1 MKKQGLI
8 SFIAA
13 IVALI
18 FCFLLIADSKGATE
32 AAKQSVTV
40 CLTVIIP
47 SLFAFMVF
55 AQIIVKCGIADFLFY
70 PLYKISFW
78 FKGNSREFA
87 IFMLSLIGGYP
98 VGIKLLTDYI
108 AYNQNY
114 SEIAKKMLCY
124 CYCGSPS
131 FIIQIA
137 GIYVLNSFNAGLMV
151 YLSNA
156 LACFTAAVIINLFS
170 KRERTD
176 ENNRKKS
183 LIKLKMTDFTE
194 SIGDSV
200 KSLGVICG
208 TILAFNIIL
217 ELMKFTGINSLF
229 ELMGIEKIIAAALEI
244 SNISLLAGKNFGML
258 PIISALTSFGGVCI
272 LFQTAALSKGKI
284 PLKSFVLVRF
294 PIALLSAVYTYLFMK
309 IFPISLESSVNTPV
323 AAFSAVNPIAVIC
336 LIIMTFILL
345 KESQKTKS

>member
-8 SFIAA
+8 SFTSA
-13 IVALI
+13 IIALI

-55 AQIIVKCGIADFLFY
+55 AQIIVKCGIGDILFY

-114 SEIAKKMLCY
+114 TEIAKKMLCY

-137 GIYVLNSFNAGLMV
+137 GIYVLGSFKAGLIV

-156 LACFTAAVIINLFS
+156 LACFTAGVIINLFS
-170 KRERTD
+170 KREKTGGND
-176 ENNRKKS
+176 IKKAS
-183 LIKLKMTDFTE
+183 VKLKMTDFTE

-217 ELMKFTGINSLF
+217 ELMKFTGINFLF
-229 ELMGIEKIIAAALEI
+229 ELVGIEKILASALEI
-244 SNISLLAGKNFGML
+244 SNLSLLAGKNFGML

-284 PLKSFVLVRF
+284 PLKGFILSRF
-294 PIALLSAVYTYLFMK
+294 PIAFLSAIYTYLFMK
-309 IFPISLESSVNTPV
+309 IFPISMESSVNTPV
-323 AAFSAVNPIAVIC
+323 TAFSAVNPITVIC
-336 LIIMTFILL
+336 LIIMTLILL
-345 KESQKTKS
+345 KDIQKTKS